1 MKNKKQTKN
10 GKKKQQESDIK
21 KRVYEITENSPYIYS
36 RANNIRFIEL
46 YKIHIIKN

>member
-1 MKNKKQTKN
+1 MEKKPRKWY
-10 GKKKQQESDIK
+10 KK

-46 YKIHIIKN
+46 YKIHVIKN

>member
-1 MKNKKQTKN
+1 ME
-10 GKKKQQESDIK
+10 KKKQQESDIK

-46 YKIHIIKN
+46 YKIHVIKN